1 VEFPLIVVGL
11 TKEPE
16 HYTAER
22 GQGGYQ
28 AQNEIF
34 QAGPGQTKEPQSLWQ
49 LDFGRVGSSG
59 HLKSLMRTAYLGVK
73 LGARF
78 REVLSF
84 LLLASAA
91 ATAQGN
97 PQALVSKM
105 VENDLESQRHP
116 RYWMYLDLKK
126 KPRRTELSR
135 VIQMPE
141 CWLTWL
147 IAIDGHPP
155 TDEERKHAHEQL
167 ERLVNSADAR
177 KKNREEIDADGRKS
191 AELLKLLPEA
201 KVTLGPILFSEFRLH
216 CPITAFV
223 GTTGIGTKW
232 EDAPFVESLGTT
244 C

>member
-1 VEFPLIVVGL
+1 
-11 TKEPE
+11 
-16 HYTAER
+16 
-22 GQGGYQ
+22 
-28 AQNEIF
+28 
-34 QAGPGQTKEPQSLWQ
+34 
-49 LDFGRVGSSG
+49 
-59 HLKSLMRTAYLGVK
+59 MRTAYLGVK

-126 KPRRTELSR
+126 KPR
-135 VIQMPE
+135 
-141 CWLTWL
+141 WLTWL

-155 TDEERKHAHEQL
+155 TDEERKHAREQL
-167 ERLVNSADAR
+167 ERLVNAADAR

-201 KVTLGPILFSEFRLH
+201 FLFTRAGREGKSIRLKFRPNPKYRPSSNEARVFHAMEGVLL
-216 CPITAFV
+216 I
-223 GTTGIGTKW
+223 
-232 EDAPFVESLGTT
+232 DAKQTRWRSSQGD
-244 C
+244 